1 MPSYSKMLMAAEP
14 ASEFNEQ
21 GSSNLNITQVHRFRS
36 GEVNLPPCRRGGD
49 AWPRS
54 STGRLI

>member
-1 MPSYSKMLMAAEP
+1 MAAEP

-36 GEVNLPPCRRGGD
+36 GEVKRHLYRLD
-49 AWPRS
+49 ANAGPH
-54 STGRLI
+54 